1 MIILVNKKTRSLF
14 CKGKVISLSRNEFTL
29 FIFMIKSRKAREIDV
44 ADLILQIW
52 EARYKS
58 ISANNISQLFYLL
71 RKKVQIIDPLLNLT
85 YSKIKGVQFFI
96 PKSLVFIICN
106 EKLYFFLQKKITWFR
121 KFTRRTLFFI

>member
-1 MIILVNKKTRSLF
+1 
-14 CKGKVISLSRNEFTL
+14 
-29 FIFMIKSRKAREIDV
+29 MIKSRKAREIDV
-44 ADLILQIW
+44 ADLILQVW

-85 YSKIKGVQFFI
+85 YSKSKGVQFFI
-96 PKSLVFIICN
+96 PKSLVFITCN
-106 EKLYFFLQKKITWFR
+106 EKLYFFLQKKMTWFR

>member
-44 ADLILQIW
+44 ADLILQVW

-71 RKKVQIIDPLLNLT
+71 RKKLQIIDPLLNLT
-85 YSKIKGVQFFI
+85 YSKSKGVQFVI
-96 PKSLVFIICN
+96 PKSLVFITCN
-106 EKLYFFLQKKITWFR
+106 EKLYFFLQKKITWLR